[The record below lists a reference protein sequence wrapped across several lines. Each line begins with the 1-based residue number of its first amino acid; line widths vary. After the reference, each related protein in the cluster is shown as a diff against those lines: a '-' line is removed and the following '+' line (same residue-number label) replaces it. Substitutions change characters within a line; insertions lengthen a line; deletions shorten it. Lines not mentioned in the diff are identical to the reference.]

1 MRGAAPATADDPIQ
15 LSISV
20 AGLLQIVNIV
30 RDMGATGASLG
41 AGVGDWTAG
50 WNAAVDGPAMG
61 RAGSR
66 LAPRVSLW
74 SPAPRRVG
82 GKISP
87 RGRII
92 RSSGNIAT
100 IFWPSPTRLATHTPV
115 MSDFRPHDQESAWE
129 FIGIGAA
136 VFVFAIVALG
146 WRTALRWCGDCAL
159 DRRARRERLQEE
171 EALRLTRTLL
181 PTHGDE
187 SYGSSSNATV
197 IELVVDGG
205 TPHVRAHTR
214 RHGHHDERRRPPRRF
229 DKHRSD
235 KRTLTA
241 YVLCNTRDTVLHH
254 LYSRFVFTARPP
266 PAPIPTSLSTELA
279 VSLAR

>member
-1 MRGAAPATADDPIQ
+1 MSMARRW
-15 LSISV
+15 V
-20 AGLLQIVNIV
+20 V
-30 RDMGATGASLG
+30 RD
-41 AGVGDWTAG
+41 
-50 WNAAVDGPAMG
+50 
-61 RAGSR
+61 
-66 LAPRVSLW
+66 RVW
-74 SPAPRRVG
+74 RRVCRCGRPLLAAG
-82 GKISP
+82 GQNIPP
-87 RGRII
+87 RQDHQIFWKYRD
-92 RSSGNIAT
+92 N
-100 IFWPSPTRLATHTPV
+100 FWPSPTRLATHTPV

-205 TPHVRAHTR
+205 TPTSAPT
-214 RHGHHDERRRPPRRF
+214 HG
-229 DKHRSD
+229 
-235 KRTLTA
+235 
-241 YVLCNTRDTVLHH
+241 DTVTTTNDEDHPVVLTNTGAING
-254 LYSRFVFTARPP
+254 R
-266 PAPIPTSLSTELA
+266 
-279 VSLAR
+279 

>member
-1 MRGAAPATADDPIQ
+1 MRRVVLLEWVRRIGASDVGARAVRGAAPATADDPIQ

-30 RDMGATGASLG
+30 QDMGATGASLG

-205 TPHVRAHTR
+205 TPTSAPTHGDTATTTNDEDHPVEDHTGAINGR
-214 RHGHHDERRRPPRRF
+214 
-229 DKHRSD
+229 
-235 KRTLTA
+235 
-241 YVLCNTRDTVLHH
+241 
-254 LYSRFVFTARPP
+254 
-266 PAPIPTSLSTELA
+266 
-279 VSLAR
+279 